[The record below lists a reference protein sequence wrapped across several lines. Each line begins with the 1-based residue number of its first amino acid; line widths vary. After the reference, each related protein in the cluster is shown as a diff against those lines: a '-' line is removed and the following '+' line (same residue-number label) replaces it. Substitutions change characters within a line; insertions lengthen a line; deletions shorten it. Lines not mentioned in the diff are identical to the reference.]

1 MAKWQDYNEYFEK
14 AATTYNVDKR
24 LLIAVAKTE
33 SNFDAKATSGAGA
46 KGIMQLMDS
55 TARGLGVTN
64 SYDPE
69 QNIMGGAKLLS
80 QLLKKY
86 DGNRN
91 KALAAYNAGSG
102 NVARYGAKKY
112 SSYYNKVNA
121 NEKKLFGEGSADQQA
136 LDILNKKADEKIQ
149 ESDDKYWGKE
159 ISFTDVLTVVITIL
173 FGIASFV
180 FIALALN
187 VKVKVKADT
196 NDKIE
201 HNANKKINKMIK
213 NGQLEASNKEEY
225 IKREIKHQKKRENKR
240 QKKRGVKND
249 RRK

>member
-33 SNFDAKATSGAGA
+33 SNFDAKATSGVGA
-46 KGIMQLMDS
+46 KGIMQLMDG
-55 TARGLGVTN
+55 TARSLGVTN
-64 SYDPE
+64 SYDAE

-121 NEKKLFGEGSADQQA
+121 NEKKLFGEGSPDQQA
-136 LDILNKKADEKIQ
+136 LDILKKKADEKIK
-149 ESDDKYWGKE
+149 ESDEKYWGKE
-159 ISFTDVLTVVITIL
+159 ISFNDVLTVVITIL

-187 VKVKVKADT
+187 VKVKVKTDT
-196 NDKIE
+196 NDRID
-201 HNANKKINKMIK
+201 HNATKKINKMIK
-213 NGQLEASNKEEY
+213 SGQLEASN
-225 IKREIKHQKKRENKR
+225 REIKHQKKRTKNRK
-240 QKKRGVKND
+240 GVKND

>member
-1 MAKWQDYNEYFEK
+1 MGKWQDYNEYFEK

-24 LLIAVAKTE
+24 LLISVAKTE
-33 SNFDAKATSGAGA
+33 SDFNPNATSGAGA
-46 KGIMQLMDS
+46 KGIMQLMDR
-55 TARGLGVTN
+55 TAKSLGVKD

-69 QNIMGGAKLLS
+69 QNIMGGAKYLS
-80 QLLKKY
+80 QLLKQY
-86 DGNRN
+86 DGDRN

-121 NEKKLFGEGSADQQA
+121 NEKKLFGEGSPDQEA
-136 LDILNKKADEKIQ
+136 LDILKKKADDVVS
-149 ESDDKYWGKE
+149 ESDEKYWNKE
-159 ISFTDVLTVVITIL
+159 ITFTDVLTVVITIL

-187 VKVKVKADT
+187 VKVKVKTDT
-196 NDKIE
+196 NDRIE
-201 HNANKKINKMIK
+201 HDVNKKINKMIK

-225 IKREIKHQKKRENKR
+225 IKREIKHQKKRARKR
-240 QKKRGVKND
+240 SVKK
-249 RRK
+249 

>member
-33 SNFDAKATSGAGA
+33 SNFDAKATSGVGA
-46 KGIMQLMDS
+46 KGIMQLMDG
-55 TARGLGVTN
+55 TAKSLGVTN
-64 SYDPE
+64 SYDAE

-91 KALAAYNAGSG
+91 KALAAYNAGAG

-121 NEKKLFGEGSADQQA
+121 NEKRLFGDGAPDQQA

-149 ESDDKYWGKE
+149 ESDEKYWGKE
-159 ISFTDVLTVVITIL
+159 ITFTDVLTIIITIL

-187 VKVKVKADT
+187 VKVKVKTDT
-196 NDKIE
+196 NDRIE
-201 HNANKKINKMIK
+201 HNATKKINKMIK
-213 NGQLEASNKEEY
+213 SGQLEASNKEEY
-225 IKREIKHQKKRENKR
+225 IKREIKHQKKRENKH
-240 QKKRGVKND
+240 QKKRGVK
-249 RRK
+249 K

>member
-46 KGIMQLMDS
+46 KGIMQLLDG
-55 TARGLGVTN
+55 TARSLGVKD

-69 QNIMGGAKLLS
+69 QNIMGGAKYLS
-80 QLLKKY
+80 QLLKIY
-86 DGNRN
+86 DGDRN
-91 KALAAYNAGSG
+91 KALAGYNAGTG
-102 NVARYGAKKY
+102 NVAKYGAKKY

-121 NEKKLFGEGSADQQA
+121 NEKKLFGEGSPDQQA
-136 LDILNKKADEKIQ
+136 LDILKKKADEKVK
-149 ESDDKYWGKE
+149 ESDEKYWGKE
-159 ISFTDVLTVVITIL
+159 ITFTDVLTVVITIL

-187 VKVKVKADT
+187 VKVKVKTDT
-196 NDKIE
+196 NDRIE
-201 HNANKKINKMIK
+201 HNATKKINKMIK

-225 IKREIKHQKKRENKR
+225 IKREIKHQKKRENKH
-240 QKKRGVKND
+240 QKKRGVK
-249 RRK
+249 K